1 MKDFE
6 PSQISVVLNK
16 LETLT
21 TMADEPKKECRS
33 AKCPRLP
40 IILNGRILLALLD
53 TGASI
58 SLIREACLNGLEFD
72 LLTMEEG
79 LKIFQAASDELTII
93 GKVHFHTVI
102 MERRLSQNFYVVKE
116 LNEECIVGMDAIH
129 EHGIVIDGRRQFI
142 CFSDTSNENPQVR
155 NIDLK
160 EELAIPPK
168 RSKIISV
175 KIDKKL
181 IPGTTC
187 IVEPT
192 QELSS
197 KLVLQDSVVT
207 VDESNKIW
215 LKFDNTS
222 EETFKLKRKECIG
235 KIEIIPQQKIFES
248 ISSLTKSILEN
259 EKIEKVNQLFEQ
271 PKEEIS
277 IHDFKLSGEDL
288 DLEKLLLEYKDIFV
302 TKGQY
307 VGTTDVTQHEIDT
320 GENSPIRS
328 RAYRTP
334 VALTTFVKEEI
345 EKMLLLGV
353 ASPSKSPWAAPVVVV
368 AKKNGEHRFCV
379 DYRKLNSITK
389 KDSYPLPRIDT
400 TLDLLHGNFYFSTLD
415 FAGAYWQVAM
425 HPKDKEKTAFIV
437 QNKLYEF
444 NVMPFGLANAP
455 ATFQRLMNL
464 VLGDLVGKVC
474 LVYLDDIIIFSQTL
488 DEHLINLKLVFDRIN
503 TAKMRLRPDKCFF
516 LKERLKFL
524 GHCVSSKGIEP
535 DPVGIE
541 KVQNCPTPTSVT
553 GIKSFIGLASYY
565 RRFIKDFSKIAHP
578 MLELVKKDVPFVW
591 TERQEE
597 AFQTLKK
604 CLINPPILC
613 FPDPNYEFILF
624 TDASDFQIGAVLGQ
638 IQNKKEVVISY
649 YSRHLNEI
657 EKNYDAVEKDCLA
670 IIDSIKNYR
679 SYLLIKHFLLIIDET
694 PIVWLNKVKEH
705 NKRLIRWSLELAE
718 YNFTIKHRKKRLHS
732 NSKSMSALGISNVTV
747 QDEPRIVQLQKEDE
761 LCQSIAYYLLNNK
774 LRLGDEEPF
783 WLTSADL
790 FFINEKG
797 ILCRKLFP
805 VGNRKDVEI
814 FIQTVAPIG
823 IRRSILKAMHD
834 DPMGGHLGFQKTYLK
849 IKHSFY
855 WPQMSKEIKDYVS
868 TCTLC
873 QLRKSPPKTRRA
885 PLMPIELAEKPF
897 DRIAMDLIGP
907 LNTST
912 KGNNYILTVIDYCT
926 KYAEAIPIPDKS
938 CQTVTE
944 AVFENIFCR
953 YGMAKELLSD
963 NGGEFTGRYFND
975 ICKILKVKHVTT
987 TAYHP
992 QTDGLV
998 ERFNRTLME
1007 MDSHFVNDLQNDWD
1021 RHLSKI
1027 LFAYNTSVHASTME
1041 TPYYLM
1047 HFHDPLLPIEA
1058 LLELSP
1064 HRKYFVGKSKEQIM
1078 KRVNIAFQVA
1088 RENNKKAQEKQ
1099 RKYYDE
1105 KVHTNKF
1112 SIGDRVY
1119 LSNPVV
1125 ERGMK
1130 KKLTNKYKG
1139 PYRVINV
1146 FPALLYEIYRNTE
1159 KNSQIV
1165 HENRLKI
1172 CREVNPWDILEE
1184 EIREFERINA
1194 KVRKKTRTNI
1204 IENEFDSESENSD
1217 ESDEEKEDLERSYE
1231 MEQPIPEENLEEEEA
1246 VNEEEEITEA
1256 QVPLSDLPTSV
1267 IKDFQETINN
1277 RSMLDGPGI
1286 LEASHSPSE
1295 PLINVRRGQ
1304 RVRKTLRHNDYDYS
1318 YTLSISMKKTVGKP
1332 GQMPEHL

>member
-1 MKDFE
+1 MLKTFE
-6 PSQISVVLNK
+6 SAQVSVA
-16 LETLT
+16 LT
-21 TMADEPKKECRS
+21 TLESLLTLDNDPKTGFRVGMRPKI
-33 AKCPRLP
+33 P
-40 IILNGRILLALLD
+40 IILNGRILKALLD
-53 TGASI
+53 TGASV
-58 SLIREACLNGLEFD
+58 SLIREACLVGLKFEMLD
-72 LLTMEEG
+72 IEEG
-79 LKIFQAASDELTII
+79 LKIFQAASDELVIL
-93 GKVHFHTVI
+93 GKVHFHSI
-102 MERRLSQNFYVVKE
+102 LMERCLSQQFYIIKE
-116 LNEECIVGMDAIH
+116 LNEECIIGMDAIH
-129 EHGIVIDGRRQFI
+129 DHGIVIDGRRQFI
-142 CFSDTSNENPQVR
+142 SFNDHLENPQTSNVF
-155 NIDLK
+155 LK
-160 EELAIPPK
+160 EELVIPPS
-168 RSKIISV
+168 RSKIVSLKV
-175 KIDKKL
+175 EKKFT
-181 IPGTTC
+181 PGTTLV
-187 IVEPT
+187 VEPSCQLSENLIL
-192 QELSS
+192 QESIVIINNNNEIL
-197 KLVLQDSVVT
+197 
-207 VDESNKIW
+207 

-222 EETFKLKRKECIG
+222 IEETRLKRKVRIAAVDAIYPEQVFEDISLIHANGSKPLEINNIDIQIEQG
-235 KIEIIPQQKIFES
+235 KNDQELEQDFINNFKFEKRNEE
-248 ISSLTKSILEN
+248 LDKLIL
-259 EKIEKVNQLFEQ
+259 K
-271 PKEEIS
+271 
-277 IHDFKLSGEDL
+277 
-288 DLEKLLLEYKDIFV
+288 YKNIFV
-302 TKGQY
+302 KKGQY
-307 VGTTDVTQHEIDT
+307 VGTTDMTQHEIDT
-320 GENSPIRS
+320 GDSLPIRG

-334 VALTTFVKEEI
+334 FALIGFVKEEV
-345 EKMLLLGV
+345 EKMLLMGV

-368 AKKNGEHRFCV
+368 AKKNGEHRFCI
-379 DYRKLNSITK
+379 DYRKLNNVTK

-400 TLDLLHGNFYFSTLD
+400 TLDLLYGNNYFSTLD

-425 HPKDKEKTAFIV
+425 HPRDKEKTAFII
-437 QNKLYEF
+437 QNSLYEF

-464 VLGDLVGKVC
+464 VLGDLIGIVC
-474 LVYLDDIIIFSQTL
+474 LVYLDDVIIFSKTL
-488 DEHLINLKLVFDRIN
+488 ADHFKNLASVFERIEM
-503 TAKMRLRPDKCFF
+503 AKMRLRPDKCFF
-516 LKERLKFL
+516 LREQLLFL
-524 GHCVSSKGIEP
+524 GHVISSKGIEP
-535 DPVGIE
+535 DPAGVE
-541 KVQNCPTPTSVT
+541 KVQKCPTPTSVT

-591 TERQEE
+591 TQRQEE

-613 FPDPNYEFILF
+613 FPDPNQEFILF
-624 TDASDFQIGAVLGQ
+624 TNASEFQIGAVLGQ
-638 IQNKKEVVISY
+638 IQNKTEVVISY
-649 YSRHLNEI
+649 FSRHLNDI
-657 EKNYDAVEKDCLA
+657 EKNYDPVEKECLA
-670 IIDSIKNYR
+670 IVESIKNFR
-679 SYLLIKHFLLIIDET
+679 MYLLGKHFLLIIDET

-718 YNFTIKHRKKRLHS
+718 YDYTIKHRKKRLHS
-732 NSKSMSALGISNVTV
+732 NSKSMSALGIANITI
-747 QDEPRIVQLQKEDE
+747 QEEPRIVQLQKEDE

-774 LRLGDEEPF
+774 LRAGDEDPF
-783 WLTSADL
+783 WLPSAEL
-790 FFINEKG
+790 FFINEQG
-797 ILCRKLFP
+797 ILCRKLIP
-805 VGNRKDVEI
+805 DGNRKGVELHN
-814 FIQTVAPIG
+814 QTVAPIG
-823 IRRSILKAMHD
+823 IRRKILQAMHD
-834 DPMGGHLGFQKTYLK
+834 DPMGGHLGVQKTYLK

-855 WPQMSKEIKDYVS
+855 WPKMSTEIKNYIA

-873 QLRKSPPKTRRA
+873 QLRKAPPKTRRA

-907 LNTST
+907 LNTSS

-1064 HRKYFVGKSKEQIM
+1064 HRKYFAGKSKEQIM

-1099 RKYYDE
+1099 KKYYDK

-1119 LSNPVV
+1119 LNNPVI

-1146 FPALLYEIYRNTE
+1146 FPALLYEIFRNTD

-1165 HENRLKI
+1165 HENRLKL
-1172 CREVNPWDILEE
+1172 CREINPWDILEE
-1184 EIREFERINA
+1184 EIRDFERIHA
-1194 KVRKKTRTNI
+1194 KVRKKTE
-1204 IENEFDSESENSD
+1204 ENEMGRNEDESESSGES
-1217 ESDEEKEDLERSYE
+1217 SDEEQEDLERTQE
-1231 MEQPIPEENLEEEEA
+1231 IEQEIMEENIEER
-1246 VNEEEEITEA
+1246 I
-1256 QVPLSDLPTSV
+1256 
-1267 IKDFQETINN
+1267 
-1277 RSMLDGPGI
+1277 
-1286 LEASHSPSE
+1286 
-1295 PLINVRRGQ
+1295 
-1304 RVRKTLRHNDYDYS
+1304 
-1318 YTLSISMKKTVGKP
+1318 
-1332 GQMPEHL
+1332 